1 MRIFD
6 PDYPER
12 AVVAAGAPWFM
23 TLFGR
28 DSLITSWFALIV
40 DPDLA
45 LGVLQTLARFQGRQV
60 VRLKGG
66 VVSTLT
72 YERRQELVKAAHRQ
86 RNREI
91 WRLIDRLIARL
102 TAEPKL
108 RSSRWIA
115 AHRGW

>member
-1 MRIFD
+1 M
-6 PDYPER
+6 
-12 AVVAAGAPWFM
+12 
-23 TLFGR
+23 
-28 DSLITSWFALIV
+28 
-40 DPDLA
+40 
-45 LGVLQTLARFQGRQV
+45 
-60 VRLKGG
+60 
-66 VVSTLT
+66 STVNF
-72 YERRQELVKAAHRQ
+72 ERRRELVKAAQRQ